1 MSWRRISGAF
11 LMITGAA
18 VSTSVVVTAGVIVAR
33 YLQLDSAADAL
44 GNAASVAAPVML
56 VGTTLLLLGRWI
68 YGDWNDRSPVVHAIA
83 FFIRSA
89 GTFVAAGL
97 GAMLA
102 FILLTG
108 IKPEDTAAAVML
120 GVGTSAGIGL
130 IFLGMRIRK
139 GSGRSYLD

>member
-1 MSWRRISGAF
+1 
-11 LMITGAA
+11 MITGAA
-18 VSTSVVVTAGVIVAR
+18 VATSVIVTAGVIVAR

-44 GNAASVAAPVML
+44 SNAASVAAPVML
-56 VGTTLLLLGRWI
+56 LGAGLLLLGRWI

-83 FFIRSA
+83 FSIRSA

-130 IFLGMRIRK
+130 VFLGMRIRK
-139 GSGRSYLD
+139 GSGRRYLD

>member
-1 MSWRRISGAF
+1 
-11 LMITGAA
+11 MITGAA
-18 VSTSVVVTAGVIVAR
+18 AAAGMIVAGGVILAR
-33 YLQLDSAADAL
+33 YLRLDNAADVLGSAASL
-44 GNAASVAAPVML
+44 AAPVML
-56 VGTTLLLLGRWI
+56 AGAGVLLLGRWI
-68 YGDWNDRSPVVHAIA
+68 YGGWNERSPVVHAIG

-108 IKPEDTAAAVML
+108 VKPEDTTAAFML
-120 GVGTSAGIGL
+120 GLGTAAGVGL
-130 IFLGMRIRK
+130 IYLGMRIRK